1 MADYYLNDEVM
12 LDRLVDG
19 ELSAEHRRAFLAAI
33 EHTEEGWR
41 RCALAFLEAQ
51 SWRSEFKQLVGPPQ
65 RTPFVLPEKRVRKR
79 TRQPGMV
86 RRVSLLALLLLAFLA
101 GFAIGR
107 DGELLSLVPSNRRHQ
122 VGGQMPTGGNVKA
135 KTPKRLT
142 SFPMT

>member
-1 MADYYLNDEVM
+1 MADYYLNDEVV

-51 SWRSEFKQLVGPPQ
+51 SWRSEFNQLVGSPQQAPPA
-65 RTPFVLPEKRVRKR
+65 LPEKKVRKR
-79 TRQPGMV
+79 TRQSGMV
-86 RRVSLLALLLLAFLA
+86 RHVLLVASLLLAFFV
-101 GFAIGR
+101 GCAIGR

-122 VGGQMPTGGNVKA
+122 VGGQMSTGGNLKA
-135 KTPKRLT
+135 KTPKRLA